1 MAFIGYAR
9 VSARDQ
15 DLNSQVDALVSAGVP
30 AKSIFQ
36 EKASGKDRGGRPA
49 LAQAL
54 SKITKG
60 DTLVVTRLDRLA
72 RSSLDLLNIVHE
84 IEVAGGTF
92 KSLSDAWADTT
103 TPHGRLIMA
112 VLGGLAEFERALI
125 NERTKLGRERAMA
138 RGVRFGRPVK
148 LTKFQIDQVL
158 QRLDADESVCDIARS
173 LNVHHSMISRLSTGH
188 RKPIQ
193 RVS

>member
-15 DLNSQVDALVSAGVP
+15 DLNSQIEALVAAGVQ

-173 LNVHHSMISRLSTGH
+173 LNVHHSMISRLSTGR